1 MIVQLKP
8 DSELVD
14 KYLEIVSEL
23 IEMIC
28 GPLASYA
35 LSKRSNSGKQLTM
48 LLDQAAS
55 VLFDGSS
62 IPPLMY
68 PERVFLSSQISKTT
82 MEPLQKLWT
91 GQDSIIAVI
100 CQSKVIRSFRLR
112 GNITPSSI
120 RVLIGMY
127 KSLETACVLFIP
139 TQHGKRMFLAERVE
153 GTGVG
158 KY

>member
-1 MIVQLKP
+1 MLKTNFSKP
-8 DSELVD
+8 RK
-14 KYLEIVSEL
+14 KYSTL
-23 IEMIC
+23 
-28 GPLASYA
+28 
-35 LSKRSNSGKQLTM
+35 N
-48 LLDQAAS
+48 QAAS
-55 VLFDGSS
+55 ALLDGAS

-68 PERVFLSSQISKTT
+68 PERVFLSSQISKST

-91 GQDSIIAVI
+91 GQDSIIAII

-158 KY
+158 DNVHKVTKDFLYLMSFILRIC

>member
-1 MIVQLKP
+1 
-8 DSELVD
+8 
-14 KYLEIVSEL
+14 
-23 IEMIC
+23 
-28 GPLASYA
+28 
-35 LSKRSNSGKQLTM
+35 
-48 LLDQAAS
+48 
-55 VLFDGSS
+55 
-62 IPPLMY
+62 MY
-68 PERVFLSSQISKTT
+68 PERVFLSSQISKST

-91 GQDSIIAVI
+91 GQDSIIAII

-158 KY
+158 DNVHKVTKDFYILWALSYEFVDLIRIEWIF